1 MDDVEV
7 FVLVS
12 FFSRKGHCGV
22 GRHKAGVSGRADLGS
37 AIHYATDSSV
47 IPFPS
52 QNDQTSI

>member
-1 MDDVEV
+1 MDDVEG
-7 FVLVS
+7 FILVS

-22 GRHKAGVSGRADLGS
+22 RRHKTGVLRRADLGS
-37 AIHYATDSSV
+37 AIQYAVESSV